1 MQPEKDAKSAPGI
14 RKMPSQARARA
25 TVETIFDA
33 TARIVENDGEN
44 ALTTNRIAAEAGFS
58 IGTLYQY
65 FPSKEAVVLAMVAR
79 QRDRAQVDIQA
90 LLDTA
95 VARRLPVLEVVRQL
109 VRLMVRVFGGES
121 KNRRRFIRLG
131 WRLDHHDNVTQAL
144 REGAER
150 NALALAQ
157 LIASGDAGD
166 AVGVRRP
173 EPAMMFVA
181 TRAVMGTI
189 RSACLEDSP
198 LLGTAAFEDELVR
211 VCWGLLRS
219 D

>member
-1 MQPEKDAKSAPGI
+1 MKPVNDGKPASRMRKAPT
-14 RKMPSQARARA
+14 QARAQA

-33 TARIVENDGEN
+33 AARIVENDGET

-65 FPSKEAVVLAMVAR
+65 FPSKEAVVLAMIQR
-79 QRDRAQVDIQA
+79 QRDRAQVDIQC
-90 LLDTA
+90 LLDKA
-95 VARRLPVLEVVRQL
+95 VAENLPVQDVVRQMI
-109 VRLMVRVFGGES
+109 RMMVKAFGGES
-121 KNRRRFIRLG
+121 GSRRRFMRLG

-157 LIASGDAGD
+157 LVEAGH
-166 AVGVRRP
+166 AVGVRP
-173 EPAMMFVA
+173 PHPAMIFVV

-189 RSACLEDSP
+189 RSACLEDSS
-198 LLGTAAFEDELVR
+198 LLGSAAFEDELVR
-211 VCWGLLRS
+211 LAWGMLRA

>member
-1 MQPEKDAKSAPGI
+1 MKPEKNANAAPRM
-14 RKMPSQARARA
+14 RKAPVQLRAVA
-25 TVETIFDA
+25 TVETIFEA
-33 TARIVENDGEN
+33 TARIVENEGET

-65 FPSKEAVVLAMVAR
+65 FPSKEAVVLAMIQR
-79 QRDRAQVDIQA
+79 QRDRVQSDIQA
-90 LLDTA
+90 LLDA
-95 VARRLPVLEVVRQL
+95 GVAAHVPVRDVVRQI
-109 VRLMVRVFGGES
+109 VRLMVKSFGGES
-121 KNRRRFIRLG
+121 RARRRFLRLG

-150 NALALAQ
+150 NAQALAQ
-157 LIASGDAGD
+157 WVDSGDAG
-166 AVGVRRP
+166 GVRAP
-173 EPAMMFVA
+173 SPAMMFVA
-181 TRAVMGTI
+181 TRAVMGVV

-211 VCWGLLRS
+211 LAWGVLRN

>member
-1 MQPEKDAKSAPGI
+1 MKPANQAKSASGM
-14 RKMPSQARARA
+14 RKAPSQARAQA

-33 TARIVENDGEN
+33 TARIVENDGEA

-65 FPSKEAVVLAMVAR
+65 FPSKEAVVLAMIER
-79 QRDRAQVDIQA
+79 QRDRAQMDIQA
-90 LLDTA
+90 LLDA
-95 VARRLPVLEVVRQL
+95 ALAQGLPVQDVVRQL
-109 VRLMVRVFGGES
+109 IRLMVKVFGGES

-131 WRLDHHDNVTQAL
+131 WRLDHHDRVTQAL

-150 NALALAQ
+150 HALALAQ
-157 LIASGDAGD
+157 LVESGR
-166 AVGVRRP
+166 AVGVRP
-173 EPAMMFVA
+173 PHPAMIFVV

-189 RSACLEDSP
+189 RSACLEDSS

-211 VCWGLLRS
+211 LAWGLLRA

>member
-1 MQPEKDAKSAPGI
+1 MKPEKNANSAPRM
-14 RKMPSQARARA
+14 RKAPVQLRAVA
-25 TVETIFDA
+25 TVETIFEA
-33 TARIVENDGEN
+33 TARIVENEGET

-65 FPSKEAVVLAMVAR
+65 FPSKEAVVLAMIQR
-79 QRDRAQVDIQA
+79 QRDRVQSDIQA
-90 LLDTA
+90 LLDA
-95 VARRLPVLEVVRQL
+95 GVAAHVPVRDVVRQI
-109 VRLMVRVFGGES
+109 VRLMVKSFGGES
-121 KNRRRFIRLG
+121 RARRRFLRLG

-150 NALALAQ
+150 NAQALAQ
-157 LIASGDAGD
+157 WVDSGDAG
-166 AVGVRRP
+166 GVRAP
-173 EPAMMFVA
+173 SPAMMFVA
-181 TRAVMGTI
+181 TRAVMGVV

-211 VCWGLLRS
+211 LAWGVLRN

>member
-1 MQPEKDAKSAPGI
+1 MKPEKNANSAPRM
-14 RKMPSQARARA
+14 RKAPVQLRAVA
-25 TVETIFDA
+25 TVETIFEA
-33 TARIVENDGEN
+33 TARIVENEGET

-65 FPSKEAVVLAMVAR
+65 FPSKEAVVLAMIQR
-79 QRDRAQVDIQA
+79 QRDRVQSDIQA
-90 LLDTA
+90 LLDA
-95 VARRLPVLEVVRQL
+95 GVAAHLPVRDVVRQI
-109 VRLMVRVFGGES
+109 VRLMVKSFGGES
-121 KNRRRFIRLG
+121 RARRRFLRLG

-150 NALALAQ
+150 NAQALAQ
-157 LIASGDAGD
+157 WVDSGDAG
-166 AVGVRRP
+166 GVRAP
-173 EPAMMFVA
+173 SPAMMFVA
-181 TRAVMGTI
+181 TRAVMGVV

-211 VCWGLLRS
+211 LAWGVLRN